1 MKLTK
6 VIAETLTYICALVTI
21 SFTITVLTQV
31 ITRIISYSL
40 PGTEEISRLLIVWL
54 TFLGTSLAI
63 HKKMHLS
70 VSFFVNLMNKTLQ
83 KIIYFLVNI
92 LIIIF
97 FVILTVYGFNLT
109 IETISNPTPI
119 LHLPTG
125 LFYASIPISSLFS
138 IYFTVTHMFESTGE
152 GESAI

>member
-1 MKLTK
+1 MRLTK
-6 VIAETLTYICALVTI
+6 LIAEILTYICVLVTV

-31 ITRIISYSL
+31 IARMISYSL
-40 PGTEEISRLLIVWL
+40 PGTEEVSRLLIVWL

-63 HKKMHLS
+63 HKKMHLA
-70 VSFFVNLMNKTLQ
+70 VSFFVNLANDTLQ
-83 KIIYFLVNI
+83 KIIYLLVNV
-92 LIIIF
+92 LTIIF

-109 IETISNPTPI
+109 METMSNPSPI

-125 LFYASIPISSLFS
+125 IYYASIPVSSLFS
-138 IYFTVTHMFESTGE
+138 IYFTVTQIFESTGE